1 MDPSLRGHCLNT
13 RVILNILKQTN
24 YEQSIWEVL
33 NTVSKIAEKVDVE
46 DEWKE
51 LYVNAVRRSIHETNV
66 VIANT
71 AKAAEIN
78 KYQPAGM
85 RFQPYLAIFD
95 EAAQSTLADA
105 FCVLSLNIQRLFLMG
120 DTMQLTKDI
129 KGDHDVLRISLLA
142 LMEPMERNIVV
153 FHEQFRMHPE
163 ISQLLSY
170 VRYGGKLFDGFKE
183 EEEV

>member
-1 MDPSLRGHCLNT
+1 
-13 RVILNILKQTN
+13 
-24 YEQSIWEVL
+24 VL

-51 LYVNAVRRSIHETNV
+51 LYAVRRSIHETNV

-78 KYQPAGM
+78 KYQPTGM

-105 FCVLSLNIQRLFLMG
+105 FCVLSLNIQRLFLME
-120 DTMQLTKDI
+120 DNMQLTKDI
-129 KGDHDVLRISLLA
+129 KGDHDVFIRTNYS
-142 LMEPMERNIVV
+142 
-153 FHEQFRMHPE
+153 
-163 ISQLLSY
+163 
-170 VRYGGKLFDGFKE
+170 
-183 EEEV
+183 